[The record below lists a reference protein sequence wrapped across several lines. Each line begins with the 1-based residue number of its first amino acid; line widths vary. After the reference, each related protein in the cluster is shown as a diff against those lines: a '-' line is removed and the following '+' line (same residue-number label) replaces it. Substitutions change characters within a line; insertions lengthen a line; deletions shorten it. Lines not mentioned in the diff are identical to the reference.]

1 MDRPVMID
9 AEEVAKRLGM
19 SKNYGYK
26 VIRELNAE
34 QEKKGRPVIRGR
46 IRSDVFENAH
56 FGGAQDA
63 DLLQ

>member
-1 MDRPVMID
+1 MEKPVMID

-34 QEKKGRPVIRGR
+34 QEKIGRPIIRGR
-46 IRSDVFENAH
+46 IRSDVFENAY
-56 FGGAQDA
+56 FGGEQNAN
-63 DLLQ
+63 LL

>member
-1 MDRPVMID
+1 MEKPVMID

-34 QEKKGRPVIRGR
+34 QEKNGRPIIRGR
-46 IRSDVFENAH
+46 IRSDVFENAY

-63 DLLQ
+63 NLLQ